1 MGRGKKGKKKEQRRR
16 GEEKRKKKEAK
27 ERKENREGK
36 ERKGRKKERRKRKKK
51 RKGKKKS
58 ERERKENEQLKGWVD
73 AMKEELIQFHRN
85 KVWTLAT
92 ALRGKSVIGSKWEF
106 KNKMDKHGTII
117 RNKARLVS
125 HSYSREEGI
134 NYDET
139 LAPVARMEA
148 IRIFLFY
155 ATYKNF
161 KVYQMD
167 VKSVFLNGKHKE
179 EAYVKQPLGFESSE
193 FPYYVCELDKALLYD

>member
-1 MGRGKKGKKKEQRRR
+1 
-16 GEEKRKKKEAK
+16 
-27 ERKENREGK
+27 
-36 ERKGRKKERRKRKKK
+36 
-51 RKGKKKS
+51 
-58 ERERKENEQLKGWVD
+58 
-73 AMKEELIQFHRN
+73 MKEELNQLHRN

-92 ALRGKSVIGSKWEF
+92 DLRGKSVIGSKWEY

-117 RNKARLVS
+117 RNKARLVA
-125 HSYSREEGI
+125 HSYSQEEGI

-139 LAPVARMEA
+139 FAPVARMEA

-193 FPYYVCELDKALLYD
+193 FPYYVCELDKALYGLKQAPKSWYETLYTFLIQNKLVREKIDNTFLIFKTKGGVLLV